1 MYTCKICD
9 DVKPKNKKKTIDSII
24 EQDLKELEQ
33 REKYSESVH
42 PRGSKDDRIKASG
55 NGSAS
60 YDYKPNPKWAVAV
73 TYDPYKSQVT
83 YAVKTNNKNTGL
95 RLDAFNVLI
104 EALNLLVKKHEDY
117 GPKNISEAPGGALQG
132 LLVRLHDKMAR
143 LKNLTDNNK
152 TPNNESIEDTFID
165 IINYAT
171 IALLVLQ
178 GKWDS

>member
-1 MYTCKICD
+1 MYKCKICD
-9 DVKPKNKKKTIDSII
+9 DVKLKNNKQTIASII

-42 PRGSKDDRIKASG
+42 PRGSKDDRSKTAG
-55 NGSAS
+55 NGGTS
-60 YDYKPNPKWAVAV
+60 YNYKPDPKWAVTI
-73 TYDPYKSQVT
+73 TYDPYKSKVT
-83 YAVKTNNKNTGL
+83 YSTKTDNKNVGL
-95 RLDAFNVLI
+95 RSDAFNILI

-143 LKNLTDNNK
+143 LKNLTENNK

-171 IALLVLQ
+171 IALLVIQ
-178 GKWDS
+178 GKWDK